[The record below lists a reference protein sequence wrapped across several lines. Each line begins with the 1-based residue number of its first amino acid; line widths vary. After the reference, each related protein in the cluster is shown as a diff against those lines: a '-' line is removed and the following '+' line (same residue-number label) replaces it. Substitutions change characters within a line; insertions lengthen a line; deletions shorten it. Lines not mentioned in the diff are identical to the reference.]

1 MRNLMRN
8 LLRNLMR
15 NLLLNLMLNLM
26 RNLMRNLLR
35 KMQYIGSFLSAVFV
49 FACVN
54 KTTEADVFYV
64 LCLNKP

>member
-26 RNLMRNLLR
+26 RNLLR
-35 KMQYIGSFLSAVFV
+35 KMQYIGSFLSAAFV

-64 LCLNKP
+64 RCLNKP